1 MELLPLTPKI
11 QRKFPMTE
19 PLGEPTGPI
28 DLFGRGRDS
37 AQALSIATRRAA
49 GLDRRISA
57 MTFAGMGQLPSDLDI
72 PASQMA
78 YPMMRAEAL
87 GQISVPTVSLPPGM
101 TQDYFQT
108 LQLPEIKSIIYRI
121 EDLLRPGT
129 AANYS
134 ADQLKRE
141 ADREMAALKAV
152 NAAKLAAQKKRNMAL
167 ARKLKIQEDIQEILV
182 YMLMNNLSVP
192 TMDFNLDQFRQVM
205 IALDAADRA
214 YWASIYAE
222 AEKKP
227 AVVDA
232 IKRILNLT
240 DPKMVANLKRSPANL
255 AAYVKDQDA
264 RRKTVTSRK
273 ASPMCMIPNAK
284 KTRFQLVECAAFE
297 YEEELRGAIVYL
309 ANNNFQFPAGIS
321 LDLPEWLESKLSV
334 LKTGPARSNLQGLG
348 QIPQLLRAERLPL
361 MLNPNLGLKMG
372 LPGELNRPPSQLA
385 VPQIRREANLNVSPA
400 EAARQFRLAMDRR
413 ADNMRLAGLGA
424 GVGQAPMS
432 AEATLAV
439 VNEALSKLIEAQ
451 LESGSSR
458 LNGLGAMVAE
468 KLQIPDT
475 AGAYDAEAFSSNY
488 VDRIKAGVRIDYG
501 EQQYAGYANAARA
514 AQYQSP
520 AFVGASYNYPEA
532 FMRRG
537 ISLAG
542 GLGSLGQFDVL
553 SALGIP
559 KDVMSQ
565 ITSVMSDPVKGGQV
579 ANWAFSL
586 IGRDFKKMTACERY
600 DLVVQ
605 LLNIVNIRPQP
616 NMSNLFGCQRGQTST
631 GTGAGTGTG
640 TGGGGGS
647 GGGLNTNRGGG
658 TAEKKIPTW
667 VWVASGVGGVAVL
680 GLITYLAVRK

>member
-57 MTFAGMGQLPSDLDI
+57 MTFAGLGQIPGDLDI

-78 YPMMRAEAL
+78 YPMMRAEA
-87 GQISVPTVSLPPGM
+87 
-101 TQDYFQT
+101 
-108 LQLPEIKSIIYRI
+108 
-121 EDLLRPGT
+121 
-129 AANYS
+129 
-134 ADQLKRE
+134 
-141 ADREMAALKAV
+141 
-152 NAAKLAAQKKRNMAL
+152 
-167 ARKLKIQEDIQEILV
+167 
-182 YMLMNNLSVP
+182 
-192 TMDFNLDQFRQVM
+192 
-205 IALDAADRA
+205 
-214 YWASIYAE
+214 
-222 AEKKP
+222 
-227 AVVDA
+227 
-232 IKRILNLT
+232 
-240 DPKMVANLKRSPANL
+240 
-255 AAYVKDQDA
+255 
-264 RRKTVTSRK
+264 
-273 ASPMCMIPNAK
+273 
-284 KTRFQLVECAAFE
+284 
-297 YEEELRGAIVYL
+297 
-309 ANNNFQFPAGIS
+309 
-321 LDLPEWLESKLSV
+321 
-334 LKTGPARSNLQGLG
+334 LG

-385 VPQIRREANLNVSPA
+385 VPQIRREANINLSPA
-400 EAARQFRLAMDRR
+400 EAGRQFRMAMDRR
-413 ADNMRLAGLGA
+413 ADNLRLAGLGA

-439 VNEALSKLIEAQ
+439 VTEALSKLVEAQ
-451 LESGSSR
+451 LESGSGR

-468 KLQIPDT
+468 KLQIPET

-501 EQQYAGYANAARA
+501 EQMYAGYANAARA

-520 AFVGASYNYPEA
+520 AFVGATYNYPEA

-542 GLGSLGQFDVL
+542 GLGALGQLDAL
-553 SALGIP
+553 SLLGIP

-565 ITSVMSDPVKGGQV
+565 ITSVLSDPVKGGQV
-579 ANWAFSL
+579 ANWAFGL
-586 IGRDFKKMTACERY
+586 VGRDFKKMTACERY
-600 DLVVQ
+600 DLVLG

-616 NMSNLFGCQRGQTST
+616 NMANLFGCQRGQTGTGTGT

-640 TGGGGGS
+640 GGSGS
-647 GGGLNTNRGGG
+647 GGGLNTNRGGAGGG
-658 TAEKKIPTW
+658 TADKKIPTW